1 MPQQGMIFS
10 ASNIAEQ
17 LRQYNVNY
25 DQRRT
30 WDQLH
35 LENQQ
40 YAAAGQGAI
49 TQNLDQNIEQAY
61 TAHLQSQAGISG
73 SRLGQGQ
80 KNVFSEQ
87 LRRQTDAAYQQASVQ
102 AAGYQQTLNEQVSAQ
117 AGKIEGALYQ
127 QGQYTA
133 DLLSSTVDYWSELLE
148 TNPDLAND
156 PLWAKYF
163 AEAGLDALSEEERT
177 RYDELMDKNDLLVDE
192 VKADMTNLGDFKNE
206 LEELQTQLAS
216 LGPVSPHSRDATA
229 AQKRRLLNQKIE
241 DLTEKIQDA
250 ELKEE
255 YLATGNNLLLDDELV
270 EMQALQEKM
279 AGEKRAMTRDDLMLS
294 MFDTDE
300 EGNWNMNI
308 AGQDFFDQIFNERV
322 GDDSFGRWLKDQD
335 DELFN
340 FFTSANEFDYRG
352 ATQNQIRDMLGVG
365 QKDYTYSFLE
375 RMGGMSEDQLKS
387 TFDVF
392 DTSLNAIAF
401 NEDKTQA
408 ISDLSTNM
416 TELMSGLGIDAD
428 FERETGIKMSELDK
442 GIKTAIDNIVAGKDM
457 NAAFAGTVLS
467 NIVGGAGL
475 GTTIGGATGVGALV
489 GTVVGGLI
497 GLVGGVVTAG
507 KEMRNTKEN
516 NKRMQLMVQ
525 REYSKMMD
533 QLSTYMQERTQA
545 AEQKFEQNVRRF

>member
-1 MPQQGMIFS
+1 
-10 ASNIAEQ
+10 
-17 LRQYNVNY
+17 
-25 DQRRT
+25 
-30 WDQLH
+30 
-35 LENQQ
+35 
-40 YAAAGQGAI
+40 
-49 TQNLDQNIEQAY
+49 
-61 TAHLQSQAGISG
+61 
-73 SRLGQGQ
+73 
-80 KNVFSEQ
+80 
-87 LRRQTDAAYQQASVQ
+87 
-102 AAGYQQTLNEQVSAQ
+102 
-117 AGKIEGALYQ
+117 
-127 QGQYTA
+127 
-133 DLLSSTVDYWSELLE
+133 
-148 TNPDLAND
+148 
-156 PLWAKYF
+156 
-163 AEAGLDALSEEERT
+163 
-177 RYDELMDKNDLLVDE
+177 
-192 VKADMTNLGDFKNE
+192 MTNLGDFKNE

-279 AGEKRAMTRDDLMLS
+279 AGEKRAMSRDDIMLS
-294 MFDTDE
+294 MFDKDK
-300 EGNWNMNI
+300 EGDWNMNI

-322 GDDSFGRWLKDQD
+322 EDDSFGRWLKDKD

-428 FERETGIKMSELDK
+428 FERETKIKMSELDK
-442 GIKTAIDNIVAGKDM
+442 GIKTAIDNIVAGKDI

>member
-10 ASNIAEQ
+10 AGSIAEQ

-177 RYDELMDKNDLLVDE
+177 RYDELMDK
-192 VKADMTNLGDFKNE
+192 
-206 LEELQTQLAS
+206 
-216 LGPVSPHSRDATA
+216 
-229 AQKRRLLNQKIE
+229 KR
-241 DLTEKIQDA
+241 
-250 ELKEE
+250 
-255 YLATGNNLLLDDELV
+255 
-270 EMQALQEKM
+270 
-279 AGEKRAMTRDDLMLS
+279 
-294 MFDTDE
+294 
-300 EGNWNMNI
+300 
-308 AGQDFFDQIFNERV
+308 
-322 GDDSFGRWLKDQD
+322 
-335 DELFN
+335 
-340 FFTSANEFDYRG
+340 
-352 ATQNQIRDMLGVG
+352 
-365 QKDYTYSFLE
+365 
-375 RMGGMSEDQLKS
+375 
-387 TFDVF
+387 
-392 DTSLNAIAF
+392 
-401 NEDKTQA
+401 
-408 ISDLSTNM
+408 
-416 TELMSGLGIDAD
+416 
-428 FERETGIKMSELDK
+428 
-442 GIKTAIDNIVAGKDM
+442 
-457 NAAFAGTVLS
+457 FAC
-467 NIVGGAGL
+467 
-475 GTTIGGATGVGALV
+475 
-489 GTVVGGLI
+489 
-497 GLVGGVVTAG
+497 
-507 KEMRNTKEN
+507 R
-516 NKRMQLMVQ
+516 
-525 REYSKMMD
+525 
-533 QLSTYMQERTQA
+533 
-545 AEQKFEQNVRRF
+545 